1 MRQEK
6 SYKLFDDFLRESL
19 EQDPIREQIYYDELL
34 KARIAVE
41 ICQYR
46 NKRGLTQE
54 ELAKKIGST
63 QPSIARM
70 ENISYGQ
77 YSIKTLKKLADALDL
92 ELIIG
97 FKEKSYKEVFQGKFE
112 AAFNSSLP
120 PIVWEQN
127 QELIFSHHHGAK
139 QSHIN
144 EENLEPFR
152 IAA

>member
-6 SYKLFDDFLRESL
+6 GYELFNDFLRESL
-19 EQDPIREQIYYDELL
+19 EHNPSLEKEYHDELL

-54 ELAKKIGST
+54 ELAKKIGSK
-63 QPSIARM
+63 QPSVARM

-97 FKEKSYKEVFQGKFE
+97 FKEKSYKEVFQEKFE
-112 AAFNSSLP
+112 VVVNPSLP
-120 PIVWEQN
+120 PIVWGQD
-127 QELIFSHHHGAK
+127 QGQTFSHRHGTK
-139 QSHIN
+139 QLHIH
-144 EENLEPFR
+144 EENLEQFG